1 MESKVDEILKQLHRY
16 LFADSQ
22 QIIIELKHYL
32 HDHTH
37 GEGDLGKYHISS
49 GLPVSVS

>member
-1 MESKVDEILKQLHRY
+1 MESKVDEILKQLHKY

-32 HDHTH
+32 HDYTH
-37 GEGDLGKYHISS
+37 NEGDLGKCRISLR
-49 GLPVSVS
+49 LPISVI